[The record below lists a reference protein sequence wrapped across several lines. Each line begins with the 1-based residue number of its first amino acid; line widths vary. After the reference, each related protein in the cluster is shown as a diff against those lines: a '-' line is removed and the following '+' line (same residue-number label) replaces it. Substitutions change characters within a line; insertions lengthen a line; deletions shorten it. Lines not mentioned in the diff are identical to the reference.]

1 VTAITVHHR
10 LDQERALSH
19 DKQLE
24 RRTWLADQI
33 RRYAQNSLGP
43 RFLEVEMIS
52 TPGTPGPSIAV
63 FRFEPWPG
71 GERTAD
77 EHDRR
82 RLVAEF
88 MASIEKSRRW

>member
-10 LDQERALSH
+10 LDQGRALPH

-63 FRFEPWPG
+63 VRFEPWPG
-71 GERTAD
+71 GERAAD
-77 EHDRR
+77 ELDRR
-82 RLVAEF
+82 QLVADF
-88 MASIEKSRRW
+88 MASIERGRL

>member
-1 VTAITVHHR
+1 VTALTVHHR
-10 LDQERALSH
+10 LDQGRALSH
-19 DKQLE
+19 DK
-24 RRTWLADQI
+24 RSSAAPGLADQI

-43 RFLEVEMIS
+43 RFLGVEMIS
-52 TPGTPGPSIAV
+52 TPGTRGLGIAV

-82 RLVAEF
+82 QLVADF
-88 MASIEKSRRW
+88 MASLERGRRW

>member
-1 VTAITVHHR
+1 VTVITVHHR
-10 LDQERALSH
+10 LDQRRAPSH

-33 RRYAQNSLGP
+33 RRYAQDSLGP
-43 RFLEVEMIS
+43 RFLEVETIS

-63 FRFEPWPG
+63 FRFESWPG
-71 GERTAD
+71 GERSAD

-82 RLVAEF
+82 QVVAEF
-88 MASIEKSRRW
+88 VASIERSRRR